1 MARRGIHAME
11 WGRVV
16 KAALEWSRT
25 RHGMMIMA
33 AINLVSLV
41 ALGGVIVEWRVERQR
56 AESAVEMWLTADL
69 YAPTKL
75 TVEIGDSVQTTR
87 VVETPLFDGPRVL
100 ADFPGKWVTKLR
112 HVNTDTLVCTMPQ
125 TGPRDAPY
133 TTDSARVL
141 DMTWQRYTGDDGT
154 CFAQMR
160 QGQTY
165 DLTTIRE
172 AWMLMDGHQHLR
184 FLDPVK
190 SEPFKR

>member
-1 MARRGIHAME
+1 M
-11 WGRVV
+11 V
-16 KAALEWSRT
+16 KQALEWSRT
-25 RHGMMIMA
+25 RQGMMIMA
-33 AINLVSLV
+33 VINLVSLL
-41 ALGGVIVEWRVERQR
+41 ALGGVIIEWRAERHR
-56 AESAVEMWLTADL
+56 AESAVDRWLTADL
-69 YAPTKL
+69 YAPTEL
-75 TVEIGDSVQTTR
+75 SIQMGDSVQTTR

-100 ADFPGKWVTKLR
+100 GDFAGKWVTKLR
-112 HVNTDTLVCTMPQ
+112 HVDTDTLVCTMPQ

-141 DMTWQRYTGDDGT
+141 DMTWQRYTGDDGS

-172 AWMLMDGHQHLR
+172 AWALIDGHQYLR
-184 FLDPVK
+184 FLEPVR